1 MRFAQSRLALWLML
15 SIQNARR
22 LHARPQSVSGI
33 ARVAVIMETFLG
45 LGAMAGGAPLILAPD
60 GHLLGMAT
68 TMLSGTPFHSYLVP
82 GILLFTVIG
91 LGPML
96 VAAITVRRHP
106 IAPLA
111 AIGVGLSLI
120 VWICVEMVI
129 LNGPGSL
136 AWAFYLVL
144 GCAIAGIGIAWLR
157 YSR

>member
-1 MRFAQSRLALWLML
+1 MLA
-15 SIQNARR
+15 IQNARR
-22 LHARPQSVSGI
+22 REARPQSFTGI
-33 ARVAVIMETFLG
+33 ARLAVVLETFLG
-45 LGAMAGGAPLILAPD
+45 LGAMAGSAPLMLAPD
-60 GHLLGMAT
+60 GHLLGMT
-68 TMLSGTPFHSYLVP
+68 TRMLSGTPFHSYLVP

-91 LGPML
+91 LGSML

-120 VWICVEMVI
+120 VWISVEMVL

-144 GCAIAGIGIAWLR
+144 GCAIAGIGIAWRR